1 MAAMM
6 AMPAVN
12 DRCWHR
18 CVVRIF
24 ALDVATLG
32 LVGAFTGEA
41 AERAMRGHVLAE
53 GAAGGT

>member
-1 MAAMM
+1 MM